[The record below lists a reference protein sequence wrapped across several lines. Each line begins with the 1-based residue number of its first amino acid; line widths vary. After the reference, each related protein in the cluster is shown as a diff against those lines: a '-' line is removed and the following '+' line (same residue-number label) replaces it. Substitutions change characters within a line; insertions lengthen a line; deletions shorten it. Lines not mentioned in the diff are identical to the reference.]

1 MDLDA
6 IVLRAVE
13 RAQHR
18 ARGRRFDLHVE
29 PWQVHGD
36 ATALERAVLNLLD
49 NALKF
54 SDGPIGVCGSRMVGS
69 PSTTAVRASPMTD
82 QEHAFERFWRA
93 PTARELPGSGLGL
106 AIVADAVE
114 RHGGDVFFAAAP
126 GGGSRVGFTI
136 PALTELSAEPIG
148 THTAGS

>member
-1 MDLDA
+1 V
-6 IVLRAVE
+6 VLRAVE

-18 ARGRRFDLHVE
+18 DRGRRFDLHVE
-29 PWQVHGD
+29 PWRVRGD

-54 SDGPIGVCGSRMVGS
+54 SEGVIGVRLEDGRLTVDDTG
-69 PSTTAVRASPMTD
+69 PGLTEAE
-82 QEHAFERFWRA
+82 QEHAFERFWRS

-114 RHGGDVFFAAAP
+114 RHGGQVFFAAAP
-126 GGGSRVGFTI
+126 GGGGRVGFSV
-136 PALTELSAEPIG
+136 PEFTELSADATE
-148 THTAGS
+148 TYTAGS